1 MSYKYVA
8 YDKNR
13 QLVKGSVDVDS
24 EQMAKDVLRD
34 SGYSL
39 LSLAQGRKPFN
50 MREQLPALFGVKSSD
65 VVTFSRMF
73 ATLVSRGTN
82 TLTALELL
90 RDQISNKTFQKV
102 IQAVSDD
109 VRRGMPLA
117 DAMAK
122 HPDSFPP
129 IYSRTI
135 RVSEQTGNLE
145 SSLNHIADY
154 IEKQNVLVS
163 KVGRSLAY
171 PAFVFVVGLGVVTL
185 LILVTLPA
193 LSDLFMDLGGE
204 LPLPSRIMVGLT
216 DFLTK
221 YILLFLAVGATGV
234 ATLIAFMKHPRLRP
248 KLDAAMLRIPLIG
261 PVITLREMINFS
273 RTVSTCLSSSI
284 PMPDTLGLAV
294 QTTRNL
300 VMTRV
305 LENVREEVLK
315 GRGLSQILSESS
327 VFPRP
332 LIQMVR
338 VGEQASTLGD
348 DLGTISALYE
358 AEIDKRIDTIV
369 AVLGP
374 GIMLFLGVF
383 VAFIAVSMVMPIYTF
398 LGQID

>member
-1 MSYKYVA
+1 MSYKYLA

-13 QLVKGSVDVDS
+13 RLVKGSVGVES
-24 EQMAKDVLRD
+24 EQIAKDVLRE
-34 SGYSL
+34 SGYNV
-39 LSLAQGRKPFN
+39 LSLDKRRKPFN
-50 MREQLPALFGVKSSD
+50 IREQLPAFFGVKTGD

-73 ATLVSRGTN
+73 ATLVGRGTN

-90 RDQISNKTFQKV
+90 RDQISNKSFKEV
-102 IQAVSDD
+102 IQTVSDD

-117 DAMAK
+117 DAMSK
-122 HPDSFPP
+122 HPIAFPP

-145 SSLNHIADY
+145 SALSHIAEY
-154 IEKQNVLVS
+154 LEKQNLLVS
-163 KVGRSLAY
+163 KVGKSLAY

-185 LILVTLPA
+185 LIVVTLPA
-193 LSDLFMDLGGE
+193 LSDLFLDLGGE

-221 YILLFLAVGATGV
+221 YILVFLGVGSLAVG
-234 ATLIAFMKHPRLRP
+234 TLITYMKHPRLRP

-261 PVITLREMINFS
+261 PVIILREMINFS

-284 PMPDTLGLAV
+284 PMPDTLSLAV

-300 VMTRV
+300 VMTSV
-305 LENVREEVLK
+305 LESVREEVLK
-315 GRGLSQILSESS
+315 GRGLSQILSEKP
-327 VFPRP
+327 VFPRA

-358 AEIDKRIDTIV
+358 AEIDKRINTIV

-374 GIMLFLGVF
+374 GIMMFLGVF
-383 VAFIAVSMVMPIYTF
+383 VAFIAVAMVMPIYTF
-398 LGQID
+398 LGQIE

>member
-1 MSYKYVA
+1 MSYKYIA

-13 QLVKGSVDVDS
+13 QLVKGSVGVSS
-24 EQMAKDVLRD
+24 EEIAKGVLKE
-34 SGYSL
+34 SGYSV
-39 LSLAQGRKPFN
+39 LSLEQGRKPFN
-50 MREQLPALFGVKSSD
+50 IREQLPAFFGVKNSD
-65 VVTFSRMF
+65 VITFSRMF

-90 RDQISNKTFQKV
+90 RDQISNKSFQEV
-102 IQAVSDD
+102 IQGVSDN

-122 HPDSFPP
+122 YPEAFPP

-135 RVSEQTGNLE
+135 RVSEQTGNLD
-145 SSLNHIADY
+145 SALNHIADY
-154 IEKQNVLVS
+154 LEKQNALVS

-193 LSDLFMDLGGE
+193 LSGLFEDLGGE
-204 LPLPSRIMVGLT
+204 LPLPSRIMVALS
-216 DFLTK
+216 DFLGK
-221 YILLFLAVGATGV
+221 YIWLFLGFGAM
-234 ATLIAFMKHPRLRP
+234 ATATVMAFMKHPRLRP
-248 KLDAAMLRIPLIG
+248 KFDAAMLRVPLIG

-294 QTTRNL
+294 QTTKNL
-300 VMTRV
+300 VMTDV
-305 LENVREEVLK
+305 LENVRTEVLK
-315 GRGLSQILSESS
+315 GRGLSQILAENA

-358 AEIDKRIDTIV
+358 AEIDKRIETLV

-383 VAFIAVSMVMPIYTF
+383 VAFIAVSMVLPIYTF

>member
-1 MSYKYVA
+1 MSYKYLA

-13 QLVKGSVDVDS
+13 RLVKGSVDVES
-24 EQMAKDVLRD
+24 EQIAKDVLRE
-34 SGYSL
+34 SGYNV
-39 LSLAQGRKPFN
+39 LSLDKRRKPFN
-50 MREQLPALFGVKSSD
+50 IREQLPAFFGVKTSD

-73 ATLVSRGTN
+73 ATLVGRGTN

-90 RDQISNKTFQKV
+90 RDQISNKSFKEV
-102 IQAVSDD
+102 IQTVSDD

-117 DAMAK
+117 DAMSK
-122 HPDSFPP
+122 HPIAFPP

-145 SSLNHIADY
+145 SALSHIAEY
-154 IEKQNVLVS
+154 LEKQNLLVS
-163 KVGRSLAY
+163 KVGKSLAY

-185 LILVTLPA
+185 LIVVTLPA
-193 LSDLFMDLGGE
+193 LSDLFLDLGGE

-221 YILLFLAVGATGV
+221 YILVFLGVGSLAVG
-234 ATLIAFMKHPRLRP
+234 TLITYMKHPRLRP

-261 PVITLREMINFS
+261 PVIILREMINFS

-284 PMPDTLGLAV
+284 PMPDTLSLAV

-300 VMTRV
+300 VMTSV
-305 LENVREEVLK
+305 LESVREEVLK
-315 GRGLSQILSESS
+315 GRGLSQILSEKP
-327 VFPRP
+327 VFPRA

-358 AEIDKRIDTIV
+358 AEIDKRINTIV

-374 GIMLFLGVF
+374 GIMMFLGVF
-383 VAFIAVSMVMPIYTF
+383 VAFIAVAMVMPIYTF
-398 LGQID
+398 LGQIE

>member
-1 MSYKYVA
+1 MSYKYIA

-13 QLVKGSVDVDS
+13 QLVKGSVDVGS
-24 EQMAKDVLRD
+24 EQVATDILRE
-34 SGYSL
+34 SGYSV
-39 LSLAQGRKPFN
+39 LSLKQGRKPFN
-50 MREQLPALFGVKSSD
+50 LREQIPALFGVKTAD
-65 VVTFSRMF
+65 VINFSRMF

-90 RDQISNKTFQKV
+90 RDQISKTLFREV
-102 IQAVSDD
+102 IQTVSDD

-117 DAMAK
+117 DAMAR
-122 HPDSFPP
+122 HPEAFPP
-129 IYSRTI
+129 IYSRTV

-145 SSLNHIADY
+145 QSLNHIADY
-154 IEKQNVLVS
+154 MEKQNALVS

-171 PAFVFVVGLGVVTL
+171 PAFVLAVGLGVVTL

-193 LSDLFMDLGGE
+193 LSDLFLDLGGE
-204 LPLPSRIMVGLT
+204 LPLPSRIMIGIT
-216 DFLTK
+216 DFLTS
-221 YILLFLAVGATGV
+221 YILIFLGVGVAGV
-234 ATLIAFMKHPRLRP
+234 ATLIAFKKHPRLRP
-248 KLDAAMLRIPLIG
+248 KLDAAMLKIPLVG

-273 RTVSTCLSSSI
+273 TTVSTCLSSSI
-284 PMPDTLGLAV
+284 PMPDTLSLAV
-294 QTTRNL
+294 QTAKNL
-300 VMTRV
+300 VMTDA
-305 LENVREEVLK
+305 LENVRDEVLK
-315 GRGLSQILSESS
+315 GRGLSQILSEYSI
-327 VFPRP
+327 FPRP

-358 AEIDKRIDTIV
+358 AEIDKRINTLV

-374 GIMLFLGVF
+374 GIMLFLGGF

>member
-13 QLVKGSVDVDS
+13 QIVKGSIDVAS
-24 EQMAKDVLRD
+24 QQMAMDVLKE

-39 LSLAQGRKPFN
+39 LSLEEGRKPFN
-50 MREQLPALFGVKSSD
+50 FREQLPGLFGVKSSD
-65 VVTFSRMF
+65 IIIFSRMF

-90 RDQISNKTFQKV
+90 RDQISNVTFREIV
-102 IQAVSDD
+102 QAVSDD

-122 HPDSFPP
+122 HPEGFPP
-129 IYSRTI
+129 IYSRTV

-145 SSLNHIADY
+145 SSLNHMADY
-154 IEKQNVLVS
+154 IEKQNALVS

-193 LSDLFMDLGGE
+193 LSGLFEDLGGE
-204 LPLPSRIMVGLT
+204 LPLPSRIMIGLT
-216 DFLTK
+216 GFLTK
-221 YILLFLAVGATGV
+221 YILLFLGIGAAGA
-234 ATLIAFMKHPRLRP
+234 ATLGAFMKHPRLRP
-248 KLDAAMLRIPLIG
+248 KLDGAMFHIPLIG

-300 VMTRV
+300 VMIDV
-305 LENVREEVLK
+305 LESVRNEVLK
-315 GRGLSQILSESS
+315 GRGLSQILSENPI
-327 VFPRP
+327 FPRP

-338 VGEQASTLGD
+338 VGEQASTLGA

-358 AEIDKRIDTIV
+358 AEIDKRINTIV

-398 LGQID
+398 LGQIE